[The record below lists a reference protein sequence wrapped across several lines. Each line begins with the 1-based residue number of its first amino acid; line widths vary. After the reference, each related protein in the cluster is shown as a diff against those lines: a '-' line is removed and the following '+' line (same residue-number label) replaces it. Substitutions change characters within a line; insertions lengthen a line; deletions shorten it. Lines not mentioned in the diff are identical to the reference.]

1 MKKLLILISVF
12 IFIIS
17 VFPSHSLALNPVNAY
32 LFYGEGC
39 PHCQKEAIFLDSL
52 KEQYVNLNTTSFEI
66 YSDRENYLLLRQVA
80 DVFEANSGG
89 VPFLVIED
97 EYFIGY
103 GESIT
108 PGLIENKINECTMYN
123 CRDVVGE
130 ILKKEEIVDPVV
142 PIIVTTDKPETKPE
156 VIDSPQEPILESGNI
171 SDQNQSL
178 ESSENL
184 DNNTPVIGKQINLPI
199 IGQVDAE
206 NFSLPI
212 ITLIMAFLDG
222 FNPCAMWVLL
232 FLISLLFGIENKKKL
247 WIFGTVFLISS
258 GLVYFLFM
266 TAWLNLFMFIGFILW
281 VRIAIGLVALASG
294 YYNLKEYF
302 TNPNGGCKVTGDE
315 KRIKVFSF
323 LKKIIE
329 KKNFFVALSGLIIL
343 AFAVNLVELVC
354 SLGLPAVYV
363 QILSLANLSHW
374 QYYSYLI
381 FYVLI
386 FIMPATIVFFG
397 SAITLHLTGI
407 STKHSR
413 KIHLVSGIIMLVIG
427 LLMIFKPECL
437 MFG

>member
-1 MKKLLILISVF
+1 MKKIFFLLILLISTLSF
-12 IFIIS
+12 LPFKS
-17 VFPSHSLALNPVNAY
+17 EALNGVNAY

-39 PHCQKEAIFLDSL
+39 PHCQKEIEYFDSIKNTYPSLNL
-52 KEQYVNLNTTSFEI
+52 KIFEI
-66 YSDRENYLLLRQVA
+66 YYDRNNYLLLREVA
-80 DVFEANSGG
+80 EALGENSGG

-97 EYFIGY
+97 ESFVGF
-103 GESIT
+103 GEAIT
-108 PGLIENKINECTMYN
+108 PTLVEDKINDCLLN
-123 CRDVVGE
+123 DCHDIVGE
-130 ILKKEEIVDPVV
+130 ILNPTIEKDSTIIPIIETQPEEEIVL
-142 PIIVTTDKPETKPE
+142 DKPIEIIEKLPG
-156 VIDSPQEPILESGNI
+156 QA
-171 SDQNQSL
+171 
-178 ESSENL
+178 ENTEEASAIL
-184 DNNTPVIGKQINLPI
+184 DNQNSEKNKNLISLPL

-247 WIFGTVFLISS
+247 WTFGTVFLIAS

-281 VRIAIGLVALASG
+281 VRVAIGLVALASG

-302 TNPNGGCKVTGDE
+302 TNPNGGCKVVGNE
-315 KRIKVFSF
+315 KRTKVFSF

-329 KKNFFVALSGLIIL
+329 KKNIFVALSGLIIL

-374 QYYSYLI
+374 QYYAYLI
-381 FYVLI
+381 FYVLV
-386 FIMPATIVFFG
+386 FIMPASIVFFG
-397 SAITLHLTGI
+397 SAITLQVTGI

-413 KIHLVSGIIMLVIG
+413 KIHLISGIIMLAIG
-427 LLMIFKPECL
+427 LLMIFKPEWL